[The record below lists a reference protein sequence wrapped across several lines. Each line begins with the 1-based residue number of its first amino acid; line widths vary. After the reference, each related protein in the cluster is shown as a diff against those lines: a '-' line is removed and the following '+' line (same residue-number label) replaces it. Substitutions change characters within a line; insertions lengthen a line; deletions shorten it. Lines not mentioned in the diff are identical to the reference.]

1 MFAYHAEELSIDEFE
16 FEGDETN
23 LKLTRLL
30 LKALFVLQEKQ
41 PEIEF
46 KAQKGGKISGNFM
59 KLLINGEGIGET
71 WVELVPRNPPY
82 EMYCVSGPFVKS
94 RTETYFYKNYQ
105 NKISRRT
112 PEALYSLCVENKF
125 LRLPTVS
132 ETYSEA
138 MKEFIWQYI
147 SHRLEKE
154 EVIVENIF
162 NFTRNKE
169 AMEKLLLGFEIS
181 DYMRSEISQ
190 INRIVKK
197 IKNLEAEVEI
207 ENAKMV
213 AELDVAPQK
222 FDTLRHTPNLKK
234 MMTYYGKQ

>member
-1 MFAYHAEELSIDEFE
+1 MLAYHAEELSIDESE

-41 PEIEF
+41 PEIKF
-46 KAQKGGKISGNFM
+46 KAQKGGKISDNGI
-59 KLLINGEGIGET
+59 KLLINGEVVGGT
-71 WVELVPRNPPY
+71 WVELIPRNPPY

-94 RTETYFYKNYQ
+94 RTQTYFYQNYQ

-132 ETYSEA
+132 ETYTEA

-190 INRIVKK
+190 INRILKK
-197 IKNLEAEVEI
+197 IKEVEAEVEI

-222 FDTLRHTPNLKK
+222 FDTMRYTPNLKK
-234 MMTYYGKQ
+234 MMTYYKNK